1 MCSLRP
7 LTGHCTTERC
17 RRAGKIKIKSK
28 PIRFVNLGKTYQ
40 PLETVVR
47 EQSRPTRPPTEPVA
61 IPKWER
67 AAEAA
72 GEVGAWPDAP
82 IIIIRFHH
90 STTVSI

>member
-1 MCSLRP
+1 M
-7 LTGHCTTERC
+7 E
-17 RRAGKIKIKSK
+17 
-28 PIRFVNLGKTYQ
+28 Q
-40 PLETVVR
+40 P
-47 EQSRPTRPPTEPVA
+47 RPTRPPTEPVA